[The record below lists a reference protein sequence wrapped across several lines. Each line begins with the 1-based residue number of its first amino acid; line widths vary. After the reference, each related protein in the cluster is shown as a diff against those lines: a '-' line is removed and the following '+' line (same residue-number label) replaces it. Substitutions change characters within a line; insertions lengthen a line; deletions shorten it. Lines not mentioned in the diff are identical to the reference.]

1 MATIDNLDIQIKA
14 QTSKANTELDKL
26 FKKLVDVES
35 ALAGVANGYDD
46 AAQAITRFS
55 RGVSLIG
62 TVSGKTNVNIRATA
76 TSTRQLNSATGK
88 THQSLARMSSVLKG
102 VGNTLKST
110 TSAAMKLSS
119 AFGRLVA
126 AQVPGLSMLTK
137 GSRGVNQLGLSFGNL
152 LRAIIPFYGIR
163 GVFDWIKD
171 SVGYASDLTEIQ
183 NVVDVTFGNMRDTME
198 KFAKTSIED
207 YGMGPL
213 TAKSIA
219 SRFQAMGVAMGIQN
233 SAAKKAGS
241 ELSSMGIK
249 MSDAYEKGAE
259 SVADMSVQLTKLAA
273 DIASFYDKDYE
284 TVAKSMEAIYT
295 GQTRPLRQYG
305 IDLTQATLSEWA
317 ATQGLNANMQAMTQ
331 AEKTLLRY
339 QYVLAH
345 TTAAQGD
352 FQRTSQNWAN
362 QLRIL
367 RQNLQMLGSTLGGV
381 VINAFRPV
389 LVWLNAFVGKVT
401 AVVETIANALGKI
414 FGWTIQRTSSGVGGD
429 DIEGAADAFDDVA
442 GGADDA
448 AGSIGKANK
457 AAKEFKATVLGFDEL
472 NKLNDNTTPDTG
484 TGGSG
489 GSGGG
494 GGGGTGAGAAGASDF
509 AIVKT
514 KSIFEQYTSDINNLY
529 QLGEY
534 IGNVLADALGD
545 IKWEKVYRK
554 ARNFG
559 TGLAL
564 FLNGLISPELFGT
577 LGSTIAGSINTA
589 LNGLNSFGTHFDWK
603 DFGTSLGTGVRNF
616 FLDYDWKLSA
626 DTFVTFSN
634 GIFTALNSA
643 LDEIPFKTIGINLK
657 LKMLRKLQGF
667 DWDLAFTVFNKFGTK
682 LGSFLNGL
690 IDPTIFGELGEAI
703 ANAMNAAIEGANGL
717 LGQLKKSQVGKSI
730 ASAINS
736 FFGTFEF
743 EDLVTAI
750 NTFADVVLT
759 QVGDALANTNWGQIG
774 EKIGTALRSI
784 KWKFHFRGIAD
795 VLGGAINAVI
805 EVAKGIIDPTGLGTP
820 LTEALDGIKEAAQKF
835 KEAVDW
841 NALTTS
847 IRNLVNALKPI
858 GRGFAKG
865 LVDAFTK
872 LGAIGA
878 DVLNAIGKTF
888 DAISNFLNNL
898 PDGVLEKVGT
908 LLGQATVMFGAM
920 KAAKSA
926 MTVFKGLATVMG
938 GGAVATGGASA
949 GATAAGSAIGGFS
962 LSRIAGKV
970 GTKIGNAGT
979 AFLGADFASRL
990 VSAISHGISTGD
1002 WLSGYEKGGIVDTS
1016 IGTQKGRGM
1025 QSLANQYWEMENEKH
1040 GGTFGMI
1047 KDAFASIFSKGGTTE
1062 FTKLHDTV
1070 KALNWDLHLTD
1081 EQMGTLTQ
1089 TIANGEAGR
1098 STFSATASQIG
1109 GKLREWGVDTKT
1121 LNTNSSELNELLSA
1135 FGITGY
1141 DAWKILALLR
1151 GDTDKVSSVFET
1163 LGIKVDGSKGAF
1175 GGMQE
1180 AVEKVQQSMGEKF
1193 RKFFSDT
1200 GDEAENAGESV
1211 GGFGKSIKDTSGT
1224 SILDIIKMKIIGT
1237 TMKDIGKK
1245 SDNTKTKLEAIP
1257 DVVKEISKDAKSESS
1272 NLFKSYEE
1280 TFENIPK
1287 GAKNA
1292 IEIHLDELQQ
1302 IGEKMVQNVDNG
1314 VTKEGKIHSPS
1325 LLMYSKGSDLGQ
1337 GLINGIKAKFK
1348 DIETAAKEMCTKYKE
1363 AVEGQSKTFESIGSS
1378 IMASIKRG
1386 MTGAN
1391 MNGTSNNIVS
1401 GLGLTSLNES
1411 MRLAGQGAIN
1421 AFVLGMKQVHIPQLN
1436 VIFNP
1441 TVKKT
1446 GNAVTVGASPKIQL
1460 MAAGGFPD
1468 VGEMFLARERG
1479 PELIGRIG
1487 NRNAVANNS
1496 QITEGIR
1503 QAVIDGMMQVS
1514 MMGGGS
1520 TAGEST
1526 APYVINATLYTQDNE
1541 VLARAVERGNL
1552 KRADRNV
1559 NRY

>member
-35 ALAGVANGYDD
+35 ALAGVTNGYDD

-76 TSTRQLNSATGK
+76 TSTRQLNTATGK
-88 THQSLARMSSVLKG
+88 AQQSLVKMSSVLRG

-110 TSAAMKLSS
+110 ASATLKLTS

-137 GSRGVNQLGLSFGNL
+137 GSKGVNNLGLSFGNL

-183 NVVDVTFGNMRDTME
+183 NVVDVTFGNMKKTME
-198 KFAKTSIED
+198 DFAATSIEE

-233 SAAKKAGS
+233 SSARKAGT
-241 ELSSMGIK
+241 ELSNMGIQ
-249 MSDAYEKGAE
+249 MGDAYDKGAK
-259 SVADMSVQLTKLAA
+259 SVADMSVQLTKLTA
-273 DIASFYDKDYE
+273 DIASFYDKDYD

-367 RQNLQMLGSTLGGV
+367 KENLQMLGSTLGGV
-381 VINAFRPV
+381 VINAFKPL
-389 LVWLNAFVGKVT
+389 LVWLNAFVGRVVS
-401 AVVETIANALGKI
+401 VVETIANALGKI
-414 FGWTIQRTSSGVGGD
+414 FGWTIQSTSAGVGGD

-472 NKLNDNTTPDTG
+472 NKLNGNTTPDTG

-494 GGGGTGAGAAGASDF
+494 GGGGTGASAAGAGDF

-514 KSIFEQYTSDINNLY
+514 ESILEKYKSDIDTLY
-529 QLGEY
+529 ELGEY
-534 IGNVLADALGD
+534 IGNTIADALGK
-545 IKWEKVYRK
+545 IKWDKVYKK
-554 ARNFG
+554 AEGFG
-559 TGLAL
+559 KGLAE
-564 FLNGLISPELFGT
+564 FLNGLISPELFSR
-577 LGSTIAGSINTA
+577 LAQTISGAINTSLHA
-589 LNGLNSFGTHFDWK
+589 LNSFGTTFDWK
-603 DFGTSLGTGVRNF
+603 DFGTSLGTGVRDF
-616 FLDYDWKLSA
+616 FLTYDWKLSA

-634 GIFTALNSA
+634 GIFTALNEA

-667 DWDLAFTVFNKFGTK
+667 DWNLAFTVFNKFGTK
-682 LGSFLNGL
+682 LGSFINGL
-690 IDPTIFGELGEAI
+690 IDPTIFGELGKAI

-717 LGQLKKSQVGKSI
+717 LGQLKRSQIGKSI
-730 ASAINS
+730 ASAINN
-736 FFGTFEF
+736 FFGTFKF
-743 EDLVTAI
+743 EDLVVAV
-750 NTFADVVLT
+750 NTFAETVLT
-759 QVGDALANTNWGQIG
+759 QVGDAIANTKWSQIG
-774 EKIGTALRSI
+774 EKIGTALRGI
-784 KWKFHFRGIAD
+784 KWKFHFRGISD
-795 VLGGAINAVI
+795 ILGGAINAI
-805 EVAKGIIDPTGLGTP
+805 IDVAKGIIDPSGLGTP
-820 LTEALDGIKEAAQKF
+820 LTEALDGIKDAATKF

-841 NALTTS
+841 KALTTS
-847 IRNLVNALKPI
+847 IKNLVDAMKPI

-865 LVDAFTK
+865 LVDAFTD
-872 LGAIGA
+872 LAAIGA
-878 DVLNAIGKTF
+878 DALNAIGKVF

-898 PDGVLEKVGT
+898 PDGVLEKVGV

-970 GTKIGNAGT
+970 GTKIGNVGT

-990 VSAISHGISTGD
+990 VSTISHGINTGD
-1002 WLSGYEKGGIVDTS
+1002 WMSGYEKGGLVDTS
-1016 IGTQKGRGM
+1016 VGTKKGRGM
-1025 QSLANQYWEMENEKH
+1025 QDLANQYWQMENDKH

-1047 KDAFASIFSKGGTTE
+1047 KDAFSSMFSNGGTTE

-1109 GKLREWGVDTKT
+1109 GKLREWGIDTKN

-1141 DAWKILALLR
+1141 DAWKILALLN
-1151 GDTDKVSSVFET
+1151 GDTAKVSGVFET
-1163 LGIKVDGSKGAF
+1163 LGIKVDGSKGAI
-1175 GGMQE
+1175 GGMQT
-1180 AVEKVQQSMGEKF
+1180 AVEQVQQAMGDKF
-1193 RKFFSDT
+1193 RKFFSDA
-1200 GDEAENAGESV
+1200 GDEAETAGENIS
-1211 GGFGKSIKDTSGT
+1211 GFGTDVKDVSKASPLEILKMAVIKKMLGGIGDNAEDASKNIKSIPDAFDALKKSAKAKVESVLSTFKEVGEGVGDGT
-1224 SILDIIKMKIIGT
+1224 IEGMESKEGEVESTIIRVTGGIGSAAKRT
-1237 TMKDIGKK
+1237 LQEQSPSKVMYDIGM
-1245 SDNTKTKLEAIP
+1245 
-1257 DVVKEISKDAKSESS
+1257 
-1272 NLFKSYEE
+1272 
-1280 TFENIPK
+1280 
-1287 GAKNA
+1287 NA
-1292 IEIHLDELQQ
+1292 I
-1302 IGEKMVQNVDNG
+1302 
-1314 VTKEGKIHSPS
+1314 
-1325 LLMYSKGSDLGQ
+1325 LGM
-1337 GLINGIKAKFK
+1337 INGLKSKYK
-1348 DIETAAKEMCTKYKE
+1348 EVEQAAKQMCTKYKD
-1363 AVEGQSKTFESIGSS
+1363 AVEGQSKTFEDIGKN
-1378 IMASIKRG
+1378 IMGSIKTG
-1386 MTGAN
+1386 MGNAN
-1391 MNGTSNNIVS
+1391 MGGTSGKIVQ
-1401 GLGLTSLNES
+1401 GLGLTALNES

-1421 AFVLGMKQVHIPQLN
+1421 AFVLGMKQVHIPQLS

-1460 MAAGGFPD
+1460 AAAGGFPD
-1468 VGEMFLARERG
+1468 VGEMFIARENG
-1479 PELIGRIG
+1479 PEMVGRIG
-1487 NRNAVANNS
+1487 SKNAVANNS
-1496 QITEGIR
+1496 QITEGIK
-1503 QAVIDGMMQVS
+1503 QAVIEGMMQVS
-1514 MMGGGS
+1514 MMGGGN
-1520 TAGEST
+1520 TAGAET